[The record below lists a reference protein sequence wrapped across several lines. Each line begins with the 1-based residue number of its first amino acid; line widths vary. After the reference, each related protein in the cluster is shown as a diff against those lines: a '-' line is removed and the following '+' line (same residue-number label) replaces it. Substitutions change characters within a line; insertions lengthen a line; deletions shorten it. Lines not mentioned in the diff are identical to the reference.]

1 MPPRRT
7 RPMNAPQRPR
17 SDERG
22 GAVSLMVILMIPAF
36 ALAAVAA
43 AAVPQR
49 LAAQA
54 ALDDSAAQLA
64 AMAVHWRDA
73 QNRPHGPVDW
83 YYPDCT
89 THPANAPTPPTEPEP
104 ADAAEPALTS
114 AGTPSEPADTPA
126 AEPALAALCETATRS
141 LLAGLGTVGID
152 ADRLAGYHT
161 SSLAAATAA
170 DGPAPLPCR
179 IGTRT
184 ITADAVHLGVSAPWA
199 ATSWAPGQIW
209 PGGIS
214 LQAHATATITR
225 ADSTTKLPDCTPLT
239 EPAARLLADRAAANT
254 AFGHEQA
261 P

>member
-1 MPPRRT
+1 MPPRRA
-7 RPMNAPQRPR
+7 RPMNTPQRPR

-54 ALDDSAAQLA
+54 ALDDSAAHLA
-64 AMAVHWRDA
+64 AMAAHWRDA

-89 THPANAPTPPTEPEP
+89 THPANTPTPP
-104 ADAAEPALTS
+104 ADPAAEPDPTS
-114 AGTPSEPADTPA
+114 AGTPSQPADTPA

-141 LLAGLGTVGID
+141 LLAGFGTVGID

-161 SSLAAATAA
+161 GSLATAA
-170 DGPAPLPCR
+170 AADDPAPVPCR
-179 IGTRT
+179 ISAHTVA
-184 ITADAVHLGVSAPWA
+184 ADAVHLGVSAPWA

-209 PGGIS
+209 PNGIS

-225 ADSTTKLPDCTPLT
+225 TDSTTKLSDCTPLT
-239 EPAARLLADRAAANT
+239 GHAARLLADRAPAAT

>member
-7 RPMNAPQRPR
+7 RPMNAPHRPR

-64 AMAVHWRDA
+64 AMAAQWRDA

-89 THPANAPTPPTEPEP
+89 THPASTPTLPADPAAEPEP
-104 ADAAEPALTS
+104 TS
-114 AGTPSEPADTPA
+114 ASTPSEPADTSA
-126 AEPALAALCETATRS
+126 AEPALAALCNAATRS
-141 LLAGLGTVGID
+141 LLAGFGTVGID

-161 SSLAAATAA
+161 GSLAAATAA
-170 DGPAPLPCR
+170 DDPAALPCR
-179 IGTRT
+179 VGAHTVA
-184 ITADAVHLGVSAPWA
+184 ADAVHLGASAPWA

-209 PGGIS
+209 PDGIS

-239 EPAARLLADRAAANT
+239 GPAALLLADRAAANT

>member
-7 RPMNAPQRPR
+7 RPMNTPQRPR

-22 GAVSLMVILMIPAF
+22 GAVSLMVILMTPAF

-64 AMAVHWRDA
+64 AMAAHWRDA

-89 THPANAPTPPTEPEP
+89 THPANTPTPDP
-104 ADAAEPALTS
+104 AAEPDPTS
-114 AGTPSEPADTPA
+114 AGTPNEPADTPA
-126 AEPALAALCETATRS
+126 AEPGLAALCETATRS
-141 LLAGLGTVGID
+141 LLAGLGAVGID
-152 ADRLAGYHT
+152 ADRLAGYQT
-161 SSLAAATAA
+161 SSLATAA
-170 DGPAPLPCR
+170 PAHDPAPVPCR
-179 IGTRT
+179 TGAHTV
-184 ITADAVHLGVSAPWA
+184 TADAVHVGASAPWA

-209 PGGIS
+209 PDGIS

-239 EPAARLLADRAAANT
+239 GPAARLLADRAAANT
-254 AFGHEQA
+254 AFGHPQA